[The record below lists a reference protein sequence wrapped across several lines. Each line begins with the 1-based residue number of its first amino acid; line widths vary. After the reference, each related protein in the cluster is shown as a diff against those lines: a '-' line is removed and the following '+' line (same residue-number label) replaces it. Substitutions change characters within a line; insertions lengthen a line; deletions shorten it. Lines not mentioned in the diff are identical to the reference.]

1 MMRLKQLFIIIFLG
15 VALSINFDAV
25 FRYNNLMVLTI
36 YLFWVGSIITV
47 LGIVLRVF
55 SVLTSRKAFTVYVQ
69 INSQQ
74 NIIKNGP
81 YKYLRHPAYSGSIL
95 SLIGIALCFR
105 SILSLVIIS
114 FIYSYRII
122 IEEKALEK
130 SFGQEYLDYEKSTWR
145 IIPFII

>member
-1 MMRLKQLFIIIFLG
+1 MRLKQLFIIIFLG

-81 YKYLRHPAYSGSIL
+81 YKYLSHPAYSGSIL